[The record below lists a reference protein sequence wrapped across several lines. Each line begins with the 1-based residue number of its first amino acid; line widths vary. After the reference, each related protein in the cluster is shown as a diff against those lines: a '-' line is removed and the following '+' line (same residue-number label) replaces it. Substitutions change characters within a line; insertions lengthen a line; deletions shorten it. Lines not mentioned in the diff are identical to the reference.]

1 MLSHIRIWAVIDA
14 LAARNGLTP
23 SALARKAGLDATAF
37 NRSKR
42 VAADGRPRWPST
54 ESLAKVLDATGTD
67 AAAFAGLILGLP
79 DGSGTAP
86 RSGAAPEGFSE
97 EVAAFHLPVAH
108 DARVV
113 PVSGALFEPLY
124 REGSR
129 LVVSEGE
136 PIRPG
141 DRILYTEHHGATG
154 VAEVR
159 VFGETVELERP
170 GGEIRILARDQLAFV
185 ARILWV
191 SQ

>member
-1 MLSHIRIWAVIDA
+1 MLSHNRIWEVIDA

-54 ESLAKVLDATGTD
+54 ESLAKVLEATGTD
-67 AAAFAGLILGLP
+67 FAAFAGLVLGLP
-79 DGSGTAP
+79 DDAGTGLK
-86 RSGAAPEGFSE
+86 GAAPPDGFSE
-97 EVAAFHLPVAH
+97 DAAGFG
-108 DARVV
+108 DGARVV
-113 PVSGALFEPLY
+113 PVNGALFEPLY
-124 REGSR
+124 RQGSR

-141 DRILYTEHHGATG
+141 DRILYTEQQGATG